1 MNASLTLARRFGV
14 AAVALGLAAGAIQLL
29 AGTAV
34 WTGNKNDPVTLGWVT
49 LLLAALLGLATLA
62 TARATGAEIGLA
74 VSGVFL
80 IVALLGLTTA
90 GLAWVP
96 AATAGLAAAFT
107 TVRGV
112 GVGVIRV
119 AVGRNWLAILLTVLA
134 VIYLALGITYLGL
147 PGLLGIA
154 GAVAVLAALAF
165 RERSRGTAIVLLVLG
180 AVPFAVVT
188 FWSLVTP
195 LTCVLMLAIGL
206 VVVNATPRVG
216 GA

>member
-29 AGTAV
+29 AGTTV

-62 TARATGAEIGLA
+62 TARAAGAEIGLA
-74 VSGVFL
+74 VSGVFM

-96 AATAGLAAAFT
+96 AATAGLAAALA
-107 TVRGV
+107 TVKVV

-147 PGLLGIA
+147 SGFVGIA
-154 GAVAVLAALAF
+154 GAVAVLAALAL
-165 RERSRGTAIVLLVLG
+165 RERSRRTATVLLILG

-206 VVVNATPRVG
+206 FVVSATPRVG